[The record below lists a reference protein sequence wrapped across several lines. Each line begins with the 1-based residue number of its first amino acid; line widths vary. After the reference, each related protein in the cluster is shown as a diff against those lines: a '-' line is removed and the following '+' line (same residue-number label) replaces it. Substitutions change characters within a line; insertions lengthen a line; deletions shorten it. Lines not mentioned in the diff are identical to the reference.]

1 MSKDCKQARN
11 MVSTAFVILLVLIA
25 IMSLSSC
32 ATSGNCGG
40 WGGWSASS
48 SCPVYRQVEWLPGYT
63 ERVGEGM

>member
-40 WGGWSASS
+40 WRTSGNWAN
-48 SCPVYRQVEWLPGYT
+48 CPAYQ
-63 ERVGEGM
+63 